1 MSSQMDDRERDT
13 AAQEPLAGERT
24 VTDNIRLGVGAAI
37 VLALVLFF
45 AQNFDDAKI
54 SFLWFD
60 WTMPLVFALLLSAA
74 FGGLATW
81 LFSTLRGR
89 AERKRQDTMFDS
101 AIRGAK
107 K

>member
-1 MSSQMDDRERDT
+1 MSSRMDDHERGT
-13 AAQEPLAGERT
+13 AEPEPIAEERT
-24 VTDNIRLGVGAAI
+24 VTDNIRLGGGIGI

-60 WTMPLVFALLLSAA
+60 WTMPLVFALLISAA

-89 AERKRQDTMFDS
+89 AERKR
-101 AIRGAK
+101 
-107 K
+107 

>member
-24 VTDNIRLGVGAAI
+24 VTDNIRLGGGIAV

-89 AERKRQDTMFDS
+89 AERKRQEAMFDS

>member
-1 MSSQMDDRERDT
+1 MSSHMDDHERGT
-13 AAQEPLAGERT
+13 AAQESMAEERT
-24 VTDNIRLGVGAAI
+24 ITDNIRLGGGIGI

-60 WTMPLVFALLLSAA
+60 WTMPLVFALLISAA

-89 AERKRQDTMFDS
+89 AERKRQEAMFDS

>member
-1 MSSQMDDRERDT
+1 MSSRMDDDERGT
-13 AAQEPLAGERT
+13 APQKPMAEKRT
-24 VTDNIRLGVGAAI
+24 LTDDVRLGGGIGI

-60 WTMPLVFALLLSAA
+60 WTMPLVFALLISAA
-74 FGGLATW
+74 FGGLSTW

-89 AERKRQDTMFDS
+89 AERKRQEAVFES
-101 AIRGAK
+101 AMRGAK